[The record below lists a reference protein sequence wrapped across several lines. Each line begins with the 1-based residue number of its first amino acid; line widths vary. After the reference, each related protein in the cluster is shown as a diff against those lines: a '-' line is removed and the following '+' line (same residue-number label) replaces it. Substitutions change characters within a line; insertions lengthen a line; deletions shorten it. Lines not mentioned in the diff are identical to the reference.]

1 MSSRLSLLMLAA
13 AFGIGAQATPSLA
26 QQSARAAF
34 EDLRNGGYV
43 VVIRHGRTNE
53 SPTNPK
59 EESPTNLADCTG
71 QFMLNETG
79 KAQARAIGDAFK
91 RASIP
96 VGKVLA
102 SGYCRAIEMARLAFG
117 RTETSDALLLEA
129 FVPVAGAP
137 VPPPWP
143 ARVELMKEMIATV
156 PEAGTNTILV
166 THFPNV
172 RAALGVQI
180 NFGDAALVKPDGHG
194 GAAVVTRVLSKDWA
208 TFCPAPRRWRRALL
222 PPCRRRDR
230 RPGPC
235 RGDRRRP
242 CRRAPR
248 RPGAPIRPR

>member
-1 MSSRLSLLMLAA
+1 MHGIARTQHLDAGERLAFTGRGLARTKGAVMSSRLSLLMLAS
-13 AFGIGAQATPSLA
+13 AFAIGTQATPSLA
-26 QQSARAAF
+26 QKSARAAF

-79 KAQARAIGDAFK
+79 KAQAR
-91 RASIP
+91 
-96 VGKVLA
+96 
-102 SGYCRAIEMARLAFG
+102 GYCRAIEMARLAFG

-156 PEAGTNTILV
+156 PAAGTNTILV

-172 RAALGVQI
+172 KAALGVQI
-180 NFGDAALVKPDGHG
+180 NFGDAAIVKPDGHG
-194 GAAVVTRVLSKDWA
+194 GASMVARILSKEWA
-208 TFCPAPRRWRRALL
+208 SF
-222 PPCRRRDR
+222 
-230 RPGPC
+230 
-235 RGDRRRP
+235 
-242 CRRAPR
+242 
-248 RPGAPIRPR
+248 

>member
-117 RTETSDALLLEA
+117 RTLLLEA

-194 GAAVVTRVLSKDWA
+194 GAAVVARVLSKDWA
-208 TFCPAPRRWRRALL
+208 TF
-222 PPCRRRDR
+222 
-230 RPGPC
+230 
-235 RGDRRRP
+235 
-242 CRRAPR
+242 
-248 RPGAPIRPR
+248 